1 MGLPVKLFN
10 NDKFLTSVV
19 VLKNTLA
26 VNVTEG
32 NVYSD
37 TTRNS
42 ARKAAL
48 EINEIYHTVYQEEF
62 GIPIEEIGNEIFGH
76 AMVARGTGSM
86 LKNVSEIENMDIP
99 YEMIYNHAKV
109 VDIGNEDIRKNGN
122 IKEKIDIFGIQ
133 SQKYLDRWWI
143 IWS

>member
-37 TTRNS
+37 TT
-42 ARKAAL
+42 
-48 EINEIYHTVYQEEF
+48 EIQLGKQH
-62 GIPIEEIGNEIFGH
+62 
-76 AMVARGTGSM
+76 
-86 LKNVSEIENMDIP
+86 
-99 YEMIYNHAKV
+99 
-109 VDIGNEDIRKNGN
+109 
-122 IKEKIDIFGIQ
+122 
-133 SQKYLDRWWI
+133 
-143 IWS
+143 

>member
-62 GIPIEEIGNEIFGH
+62 GIPIEEIGNEIFCH
-76 AMVARGTGSM
+76 AMVARETGSM
-86 LKNVSEIENMDIP
+86 LKNVSEIENIDIP
-99 YEMIYNHAKV
+99 YEMIYNHARV
-109 VDIGNEDIRKNGN
+109 ADIGNKDIRKNGN
-122 IKEKIDIFGIQ
+122 IKEKDRYIWYTITKIFG
-133 SQKYLDRWWI
+133 
-143 IWS
+143 

>member
-62 GIPIEEIGNEIFGH
+62 SIPIEEIGNEIFGH

-86 LKNVSEIENMDIP
+86 LKM
-99 YEMIYNHAKV
+99 
-109 VDIGNEDIRKNGN
+109 
-122 IKEKIDIFGIQ
+122 
-133 SQKYLDRWWI
+133 
-143 IWS
+143 

>member
-62 GIPIEEIGNEIFGH
+62 GNEIFCH
-76 AMVARGTGSM
+76 AMVARETGSM
-86 LKNVSEIENMDIP
+86 LKNVSEIENIDIP
-99 YEMIYNHAKV
+99 YEMIYNHARV
-109 VDIGNEDIRKNGN
+109 ADIGNEDIRKNGN
-122 IKEKIDIFGIQ
+122 IKEKDRYIWYTITKIFG
-133 SQKYLDRWWI
+133 
-143 IWS
+143 

>member
-1 MGLPVKLFN
+1 MEFN
-10 NDKFLTSVV
+10 KCSRCGNFY
-19 VLKNTLA
+19 
-26 VNVTEG
+26 VTEG

-86 LKNVSEIENMDIP
+86 LENVSEIENMDIP

-109 VDIGNEDIRKNGN
+109 ADIGNEDIRKNGN
-122 IKEKIDIFGIQ
+122 IKAIPSVQRTAEFEY
-133 SQKYLDRWWI
+133 YLMRNV
-143 IWS
+143 

>member
-42 ARKAAL
+42 ARKA
-48 EINEIYHTVYQEEF
+48 H
-62 GIPIEEIGNEIFGH
+62 
-76 AMVARGTGSM
+76 
-86 LKNVSEIENMDIP
+86 
-99 YEMIYNHAKV
+99 
-109 VDIGNEDIRKNGN
+109 
-122 IKEKIDIFGIQ
+122 
-133 SQKYLDRWWI
+133 
-143 IWS
+143 